1 MSVVTVVAVVP
12 VFAVVT
18 VSTVFSVVPVSLFS
32 FVGPVFLGIP
42 LSLLCAR
49 IFGRS
54 FERTSKRILRT
65 NFLTNYRKVFR

>member
-18 VSTVFSVVPVSLFS
+18 VSTVVSVPVSLFS

-54 FERTSKRILRT
+54 FEPTSKRILRT
-65 NFLTNYRKVFR
+65 NFLTNYRKVSR